1 MSELKTFIYASN
13 SVYRRE
19 KEEEEEKK
27 FLRQNFLFV
36 VVVVVVSL
44 LQTIKIAKY
53 YFAFVYI
60 IKNWNRRGGEK
71 KAKEREKLLSLF
83 KFRFGP

>member
-1 MSELKTFIYASN
+1 VSELKTFIYASN

-19 KEEEEEKK
+19 KEEEEDEEEEKK

-44 LQTIKIAKY
+44 LQTIKISKILLCFCLY
-53 YFAFVYI
+53 Y
-60 IKNWNRRGGEK
+60 
-71 KAKEREKLLSLF
+71 
-83 KFRFGP
+83 